1 MDMLELK
8 EFREF
13 KKIILLGYR
22 YAQRLDEAGEFAR
35 FDTEDVAKQLQ
46 LFAVELITGAAVEYC
61 HAVQGGTCVLS
72 VGAGKAWSGYV
83 LCQ

>member
-22 YAQRLDEAGEFAR
+22 FAQRLHEQGEFAR
-35 FDTEDVAKQLQ
+35 FDTNG
-46 LFAVELITGAAVEYC
+46 VE
-61 HAVQGGTCVLS
+61 
-72 VGAGKAWSGYV
+72 KRR
-83 LCQ
+83 